1 MKILGIFNV
10 SNTNYMKFVDDI
22 TLNINK
28 LQDDDQIVEVQYQVN
43 SFPNGQIVYSALI
56 LGRR

>member
-1 MKILGIFNV
+1 MQILGMFNV
-10 SNTNYMKFVDDI
+10 SNTDNEKFDNDVQRH
-22 TLNINK
+22 INT
-28 LQDDDQIVEVQYQVN
+28 LQDDEQIVEIQYQVN